1 MITYKRSTCT
11 EELEQI
17 LRLQRANLPN
27 FLSSEE
33 KITEGFVTVH
43 HDLKTLKAMHE
54 KCPHILAKDDD
65 TVVGYALSMHPDF
78 GESIDVLKPMFKEIN
93 HIINSPQKMSKQLRH
108 DNFIVM
114 GQICVDKAYRKQGIF
129 RKLYETMQNYLFPP
143 FSAIITEVDA
153 TNTRSLQAHYAIGF
167 KDVTRY
173 RAGGQAWTLIV
184 LS

>member
-1 MITYKRSTCT
+1 MITYTTSKTDND
-11 EELEQI
+11 LKQI
-17 LRLQRANLPN
+17 LRLQRANLPHV
-27 FLSSEE
+27 LSSEE
-33 KITEGFVTVH
+33 KTTEGFVTVH
-43 HDLKTLKAMHE
+43 HDFKTLKAMHE

-93 HIINSPQKMSKQLRH
+93 RVIDSPQGMLKQLRH

-167 KDVTRY
+167 KDVTSY
-173 RAGGQAWTLIV
+173 SAEGQAWMLIV